1 MAGSPY
7 ASALGR
13 LQPDMVSFLSK
24 ETYATLLAAKDFDDA
39 AKVLESTSYA
49 DDFAH
54 VAALHQGA
62 PRLRSVT
69 AAINRMLVRRNR
81 RALEATPFA
90 GRPLVGAYLGR
101 WDVQNVELILSSKAQ
116 HRPIT
121 ETEAEI
127 LSSRD
132 IPAGLYAGVMTLDD
146 IRGVV
151 AQPTVEAT
159 VNALV
164 RFGYGT
170 TILPFLET
178 YQRTHDIFPIFHAL
192 DAQYY
197 RNVLGAARF
206 FQGDEWVVRQY
217 LGGEI
222 DQRNIL
228 LLLKGKAHGL
238 PVEEVQ
244 NRWLEGGSL
253 PLAQVSDLLTA
264 RTVPELIERLVAR
277 SPSLPEGN
285 AEYAATESLTGYESA
300 LLLDRV
306 TAELKRLRT
315 YPLSISVVFTY
326 LLRAEL
332 ERSDLR
338 RITFG
343 RLYNMPTERISPLL
357 VSPRL

>member
-13 LQPDMVSFLSK
+13 LKPDLASFLSK
-24 ETYATLLAAKDFDDA
+24 ETYATLLASKDFDDFT
-39 AKVLESTSYA
+39 KGLESTQYA
-49 DDFAH
+49 DDLAR
-54 VAALHQGA
+54 VAAVHQGA
-62 PRLRSVT
+62 PKLQSVA
-69 AAINRMLVRRNR
+69 AAINRVLVRRNR

-90 GRPLVGAYLGR
+90 GRLLVGAYLGR

-116 HRPIT
+116 DRPIT
-121 ETEAEI
+121 ETEGEI

-178 YQRTHDIFPIFHAL
+178 YERTHDIFPIFHAL
-192 DAQYY
+192 DAQYF
-197 RNVLGAARF
+197 RNVLAAARF
-206 FQGDEWVVRQY
+206 FQGDEWVVRRFI
-217 LGGEI
+217 GGEI

-228 LLLKGKAHGL
+228 LLLKGRTHGL
-238 PVEEVQ
+238 PAEEVE

-253 PLAQVSDLLTA
+253 PVDQVPDLYTS
-264 RTVPELIERLVAR
+264 RTVPELVDRLTTR
-277 SPSLPEGN
+277 SPSIAQGN
-285 AEYAATESLTGYESA
+285 EEYAATESLTGYEAA
-300 LLLDRV
+300 LQLDRV
-306 TAELKRLRT
+306 TTELKRLRS
-315 YPLSISVVFTY
+315 YPLSIGVIFTY
-326 LLRAEL
+326 LLLAEL
-332 ERSDLR
+332 ERADLR
-338 RITFG
+338 RIAFG
-343 RLYNMPTERISPLL
+343 RLYGLPNERILPLL